1 MESLGKTPRTSK
13 TTKGEQ
19 TRTRILDA
27 ALELFKEQGY
37 EETTMR
43 EVAERAGVAL
53 GNAYYYFSGKE
64 SLLEAYY
71 GTIHREHMA
80 LALPL
85 LEKQRDLKKR
95 LLGVLEAQLEVM
107 EPYHRFSALLF
118 KTAADPESPLNPF
131 SAQSAEA
138 REEGIEL
145 YAQVLDGAKI
155 KIPKDIA
162 PELPRLFW
170 AYSMGVVL
178 FWLHDQSD
186 GRERT
191 HRMVART
198 VDGIVRMINL
208 LSNPQLRPVRK
219 SALQALRDLSFEE

>member
-1 MESLGKTPRTSK
+1 VESLGKSPRTAK

-19 TRTRILDA
+19 TRARILDA

-53 GNAYYYFSGKE
+53 GNAYYYFNGKE

-71 GTIHREHMA
+71 GTIHREHME

-107 EPYHRFSALLF
+107 EPYRRFAALLF

-138 REEGIEL
+138 RAEGIEL
-145 YAQVLDGAKI
+145 YARVLEGAKI

-162 PELPRLFW
+162 PELPRLLW

-178 FWLHDQSD
+178 FWLHDPSD

-198 VDGIVRMINL
+198 VDLIVRMISL
-208 LSNPQLRPVRK
+208 LSNPLLRPVRK

>member
-1 MESLGKTPRTSK
+1 VESLGKSQRTAK

-19 TRTRILDA
+19 TRTRILEA
-27 ALELFKEQGY
+27 ALALFKEQGY

-43 EVAERAGVAL
+43 EVAERADVAL

-80 LALPL
+80 RAMPL

-95 LLGVLEAQLEVM
+95 LLGVIEAQLEVM
-107 EPYHRFSALLF
+107 EPYHRFSVLLF
-118 KTAADPESPLNPF
+118 KTAADPDSPLNPF

-138 REEGIEL
+138 RAEGIEL
-145 YAQVLDGAKI
+145 YAHVLDGAKV
-155 KIPKDIA
+155 KIPRDIA
-162 PELPRLFW
+162 PELPQLLW
-170 AYSMGVVL
+170 SYSMGVVL
-178 FWLHDQSD
+178 FWLHDRSE

-198 VDGIVRMINL
+198 VDLVVRMINL
-208 LSNPQLRPVRK
+208 LSNPLLRPVRK
-219 SALQALRDLSFEE
+219 SALQVLRDLNFEE